1 MDLEFITE
9 DEISVLPDDPRRA
22 FVEFT
27 KIVESRLQEQL
38 SISRNND
45 DNDLADE
52 VRYSY
57 QSIIL
62 AAARKFAIEPFAQT
76 DLPRIDEFRYDR
88 FKQFRADLQ
97 HYLMQIRLGLA
108 EQDRGESIPLP
119 EKSTESIR
127 TRLHGLRDAIDRD
140 LDLTEA
146 TKARLHRRLNE
157 FEDELKRKRIRL
169 WAVARI
175 VFEIL
180 AVPGAI
186 NESRAALQDFAS
198 FVMREIGE
206 ARVADNENRQIP
218 YQEPLALMPPRQGE
232 ATSQGST
239 RKDLEDEIPF

>member
-1 MDLEFITE
+1 MDREFIDE
-9 DEISVLPDDPRRA
+9 EEISALPDDPRRA

-27 KIVESRLQEQL
+27 KIVERRLQEQL
-38 SISRNND
+38 ALCRND
-45 DNDLADE
+45 DDNELGDE

-76 DLPRIDEFRYDR
+76 DLPRIDDFRYDR
-88 FKQFRADLQ
+88 YKQFRADLQ

-119 EKSTESIR
+119 DKSTESIR
-127 TRLHGLRDAIDRD
+127 AHILALREAIDRD
-140 LDLTEA
+140 SNLTEA
-146 TKARLHRRLNE
+146 TKARLHRRLSE

-218 YQEPLALMPPRQGE
+218 YQEPLALLPPRQGE
-232 ATSQGST
+232 AKSQGST